1 MTPEGALFANVPTGA
16 RALAVA
22 RARLKGFRGQ
32 WSAMLVAVWVA
43 TLGAMVLGAAVDQ
56 PILAVIPLAVALVLV
71 AIAKA
76 PLRYTLL
83 ALTFL
88 ALTLENP
95 AENPGAGHWK
105 SPVYILGALL
115 LANLNTTLPIK
126 ALRFSG
132 MDAVT
137 LLLFLVWLRR
147 RILGRHEVSPDM
159 PETARPL
166 RKASL
171 VSFCTVIFL
180 MGYGV
185 ATHGDFTNALWQVQK
200 LLYVPIIFALMSAT
214 FRGPADHSLVGGLVI
229 GAATLKALVAMYVRS
244 VLGPEPPYVTTHAD
258 SMLFATAFCIPL
270 IRLLIAADKKSLQL
284 CLVVWPLLIGGMVA
298 NGRRLVWV
306 EIAQVAVI
314 VLLMTPWTPVKRML
328 VRGLIILAPFMPVYL
343 AAGWNSDSGIFKPV
357 KTVRSILDSK
367 SDRSSET
374 RDIENFNLI
383 VTLKA
388 NSIVPMGFGHEYI
401 EMVQADDISQYFPQ
415 YRFIPHNSVLG
426 LWAFAGVLGFT
437 CIWMM
442 LGVAAFMAARA
453 FRMTRNVDYQTAALS
468 CIGAIFIY
476 LQQAY
481 GDMGLV
487 NWIGVFL
494 VTPAMVVAGKLAVA
508 TGAFPSTKPR
518 PAAPL
523 PAHAPVPVPVHAY
536 QLGPEEITLQ

>member
-1 MTPEGALFANVPTGA
+1 MTPEGALYSAVPTGA
-16 RALAVA
+16 RAMAIA
-22 RARLKGFRGQ
+22 RDRLKGFRGQ

-43 TLGAMVLGAAVDQ
+43 TLGAMVVGAAVDQ
-56 PILAVIPLAVALVLV
+56 PILAVVPLVLALVLV

-76 PLRYTLL
+76 PLRYTLM

-88 ALTLENP
+88 ALTMENP
-95 AENPGAGHWK
+95 AERSGAGLWK
-105 SPVYILGALL
+105 SPIWMVGALL
-115 LANLNTTLPIK
+115 LSNLNTTLPIK

-132 MDAVT
+132 LDLMTA
-137 LLLFLVWLRR
+137 LLFAVWLRR

-171 VSFCTVIFL
+171 LSFGTVVFL
-180 MGYGV
+180 MAWGI
-185 ATHGDFTNALWQVQK
+185 ATHGDFTNALWQTQK
-200 LLYVPIIFALMSAT
+200 MLYVPIIFALMSAT
-214 FRGPADHSLVGGLVI
+214 FRGPLDHKLIGGLVI
-229 GAATLKALVAMYVRS
+229 GAATSKAVLAMYVRS

-258 SMLFATAFCIPL
+258 SMLFATAFSIPL
-270 IRLLIAADKKSLQL
+270 IRLLIAADKKSFQL
-284 CLVVWPLLIGGMVA
+284 CMLVWPLLIGGMIA

-306 EIAQVAVI
+306 QVSIVAII

-328 VRGLIILAPFMPVYL
+328 VRALVIMAPLAPIYL
-343 AAGWNSDSGIFKPV
+343 AAGWNSGSAIFKPV
-357 KTVRSILDSK
+357 KTFRSIADSK

-388 NSIVPMGFGHEYI
+388 GSFIPMGFGHEYI
-401 EMVQADDISQYFPQ
+401 EQVQADDISQYFAQ

-437 CIWMM
+437 GIWMM
-442 LGVAAFMAARA
+442 LGVAVFCAARA
-453 FRMTRNVDYQTAALS
+453 YRMTRNVDHQTAALA
-468 CIGAIFIY
+468 CIGTIFIY
-476 LQQAY
+476 LMHCY

-494 VTPAMVVAGKLAVA
+494 VAPAMVVAGKLAVA
-508 TGAFPSTKPR
+508 TGAFPSTRSR

-523 PAHAPVPVPVHAY
+523 PAAGPVPVPVPAY
-536 QLGPEEITLQ
+536 QLGPEEVTLQ